1 MRAYLVRRFL
11 FMVVGWWL
19 LSVVVFIVI
28 QLPPGDFLT
37 NYIAG
42 QEQAG
47 TFLEREEIESLKL
60 YYGLDR
66 TPIEQYFYWAGR
78 FVVGDLGR
86 SFGSWRA
93 AEQPVT
99 KILAEVLPFTIIL
112 STLALIFTY
121 AVAIPIGIYSA
132 THQYRPGDYFFTA
145 IGFIGLAVPNFM
157 LALLLMWALNE
168 FFDISAGGLFSTE
181 YALAPW
187 SIEKV
192 IDMLQHLIVPVVV
205 LGTAGTAGTIRVMR
219 GVLLD
224 ELGKQYVITARAR
237 GVSERK
243 LLFKYPVRLALNP
256 IVSSTA
262 YILPGIFG
270 GNAVVAI
277 VLSLPMTG
285 PVLLTALRA
294 QDMFLAGSIVMVEGA
309 LVIFGTFLSDIL
321 LAVVDPRIR
330 QERAV
335 AA

>member
-86 SFGSWRA
+86 SFGSWRS

-99 KILAEVLPFTIIL
+99 KILAEVLPFTVIL
-112 STLALIFTY
+112 STLALIFTF

-145 IGFIGLAVPNFM
+145 VGFIGLAVPNFM
-157 LALLLMWALNE
+157 LALLLMYML
-168 FFDISAGGLFSTE
+168 FTYFDITAGGLFSPE
-181 YALAPW
+181 YALADW
-187 SIEKV
+187 SVEKV
-192 IDMLQHLIVPVVV
+192 IDMLQHLVVPVVV
-205 LGTAGTAGTIRVMR
+205 LGTAGTASTMRVMR

-270 GNAVVAI
+270 GNAIVAI

-321 LAVVDPRIR
+321 LALVDPRIR

>member
-1 MRAYLVRRFL
+1 
-11 FMVVGWWL
+11 MVVGWWL

-99 KILAEVLPFTIIL
+99 KILAEVLPFTVIL
-112 STLALIFTY
+112 STLALIFTF

-145 IGFIGLAVPNFM
+145 VGFIGLAVPNFM
-157 LALLLMWALNE
+157 LALLLMYLL
-168 FFDISAGGLFSTE
+168 FKYFDITAGGLFSPE
-181 YALAPW
+181 YALADW

-205 LGTAGTAGTIRVMR
+205 LGTAGTASTMRVMR

-270 GNAVVAI
+270 GNAIVAI

-321 LAVVDPRIR
+321 LALVDPRIR

>member
-86 SFGSWRA
+86 SFGSWRS

-99 KILAEVLPFTIIL
+99 KILAEVLPFTVIL
-112 STLALIFTY
+112 STLALIFTF

-145 IGFIGLAVPNFM
+145 VGFIGLAVPNFM
-157 LALLLMWALNE
+157 LALLLMYML
-168 FFDISAGGLFSTE
+168 FKYFDITAGGLFSPE
-181 YALAPW
+181 YALADW
-187 SIEKV
+187 SVEKV
-192 IDMLQHLIVPVVV
+192 IDMLQHLVVPVVV
-205 LGTAGTAGTIRVMR
+205 LGTAGTASTMRVMR

-270 GNAVVAI
+270 GNAIVAI

-321 LAVVDPRIR
+321 LALVDPRIR

>member
-99 KILAEVLPFTIIL
+99 KILAEVLPFTVIL
-112 STLALIFTY
+112 STLALIFTF

-145 IGFIGLAVPNFM
+145 VGFIGLAVPNFM
-157 LALLLMWALNE
+157 LALLLMYLL
-168 FFDISAGGLFSTE
+168 FKYFDITAGGLFSPE
-181 YALAPW
+181 YALADW
-187 SIEKV
+187 SVEKV

-205 LGTAGTAGTIRVMR
+205 LGTAGTASTMRVMR

-270 GNAVVAI
+270 GNAIVAI

-321 LAVVDPRIR
+321 LALVDPRIR

>member
-86 SFGSWRA
+86 SFGSWRS

-99 KILAEVLPFTIIL
+99 KILAEVLPFTVIL
-112 STLALIFTY
+112 STLALIFTF

-145 IGFIGLAVPNFM
+145 VGFIGLAVPNFM
-157 LALLLMWALNE
+157 LALLLMYLL
-168 FFDISAGGLFSTE
+168 FKYFDITAGGLFSPE
-181 YALAPW
+181 YALADW
-187 SIEKV
+187 SVEKV

-205 LGTAGTAGTIRVMR
+205 LGTAGTASTMRVMR

-270 GNAVVAI
+270 GNAIVAI

-321 LAVVDPRIR
+321 LALVDPRIR

>member
-99 KILAEVLPFTIIL
+99 KILAEVLPFTVIL
-112 STLALIFTY
+112 STLALIFTF

-145 IGFIGLAVPNFM
+145 VGFIGLAVPNFM
-157 LALLLMWALNE
+157 LALLLMYLL
-168 FFDISAGGLFSTE
+168 FKYFDITAGGLFSPE
-181 YALAPW
+181 YALADW

-205 LGTAGTAGTIRVMR
+205 LGTAGTASTMRVMR

-270 GNAVVAI
+270 GNAIVAI

-321 LAVVDPRIR
+321 LALVDPRIR

>member
-1 MRAYLVRRFL
+1 MRAYLVRRFI

-112 STLALIFTY
+112 STLALIFTF

-145 IGFIGLAVPNFM
+145 VGFIGLAVPNFM
-157 LALLLMWALNE
+157 LALLMMYML
-168 FFDISAGGLFSTE
+168 FKYFDITAGGLFSPE
-181 YALAPW
+181 YALAP
-187 SIEKV
+187 
-192 IDMLQHLIVPVVV
+192 
-205 LGTAGTAGTIRVMR
+205 
-219 GVLLD
+219 
-224 ELGKQYVITARAR
+224 
-237 GVSERK
+237 
-243 LLFKYPVRLALNP
+243 
-256 IVSSTA
+256 
-262 YILPGIFG
+262 
-270 GNAVVAI
+270 
-277 VLSLPMTG
+277 
-285 PVLLTALRA
+285 
-294 QDMFLAGSIVMVEGA
+294 
-309 LVIFGTFLSDIL
+309 LVD
-321 LAVVDPRIR
+321 
-330 QERAV
+330 
-335 AA
+335 